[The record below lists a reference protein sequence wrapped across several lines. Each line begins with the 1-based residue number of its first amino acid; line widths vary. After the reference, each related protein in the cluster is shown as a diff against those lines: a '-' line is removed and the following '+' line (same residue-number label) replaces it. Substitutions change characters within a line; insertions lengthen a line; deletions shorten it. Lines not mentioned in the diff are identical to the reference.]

1 MKKKMARIA
10 ASSSALSIL
19 FLAGCSILA
28 PQPDTS
34 HFFMLAPLSSTDTQQ
49 NGSEST
55 ALANLMLGLGPI
67 KLPPY
72 LDRNEIAM
80 RLSPTQVT
88 YSAVDRWAEP
98 LNVNVS
104 RVLLQ
109 NLSELLGTD
118 RIVMY
123 PWSNAVEVAYQIR
136 IELLSF
142 EATKNGEAQLRARYG
157 IVPGGGRQA
166 LTVREVNFS
175 RPAGAETAAAVTAL
189 SATLGDLS
197 RDIAAA
203 VRQLPAPRATSP
215 AARKKS

>member
-1 MKKKMARIA
+1 MKKTARIA
-10 ASSSALSIL
+10 ASAFAVCTVLV
-19 FLAGCSILA
+19 AGCTVLA

-34 HFFMLAPLSSTDTQQ
+34 HFFLLAPLPMSDAQQSS
-49 NGSEST
+49 GESV
-55 ALANLMLGLGPI
+55 LHPKMLLGLGPI

-72 LDRNEIAM
+72 LDRNEIAV
-80 RLSPTQVT
+80 RLGPTQVT

-123 PWSNAVEVAYQIR
+123 PWSNAMEVEYQIR
-136 IELLSF
+136 VELLSF
-142 EATKNGEAQLRARYG
+142 EATKSGEAQLAARYG
-157 IVPGGGRQA
+157 ILPAGGRDA
-166 LTVREVNFS
+166 LAVRDVNFS
-175 RPAGAETAAAVTAL
+175 RPGGADTALAVAAL

-197 RDIAAA
+197 RDIAATL
-203 VRQLPAPRATSP
+203 RQLPKPQETPTPRRRRS
-215 AARKKS
+215 

>member
-1 MKKKMARIA
+1 MKKMARIA

-28 PQPDTS
+28 PQPEAS
-34 HFFMLAPLSSTDTQQ
+34 HFFMLAPLPSTDTQQ
-49 NGSEST
+49 NGSESP
-55 ALANLMLGLGPI
+55 ALANLTLGVGPL

-72 LDRNEIAM
+72 LDRNEIAI

-104 RVLLQ
+104 RVLSQ

-118 RIVMY
+118 RIVIY
-123 PWSNAVEVAYQIR
+123 PWSNAVEVVYQIR
-136 IELLSF
+136 IDFLSF
-142 EATKNGEAQLRARYG
+142 EATKNGEAELRARYA
-157 IVPGGGRQA
+157 ILAGGGRQA
-166 LTVREVNFS
+166 LTVREANFS
-175 RPAGAETAAAVTAL
+175 RPAAADTTAAVTAL

-203 VRQLPAPRATSP
+203 IRQLPAPRATSP

>member
-1 MKKKMARIA
+1 MKTMARLA
-10 ASSSALSIL
+10 ASALPVCTL
-19 FLAGCSILA
+19 FLAGCSVLA

-34 HFFMLAPLSSTDTQQ
+34 HFFVLAPLQMGDAQQ
-49 NGSEST
+49 NGSESVVHP
-55 ALANLMLGLGPI
+55 NMMLGLGPI

-72 LDRNEIAM
+72 LDRNEIAL

-123 PWSNAVEVAYQIR
+123 PWSNAMEVEYQIR
-136 IELLSF
+136 VELLSF
-142 EATKNGEAQLRARYG
+142 EATKSGDAQLTARYG
-157 IVPGGGRQA
+157 ILPGGGRQA
-166 LTVREVNFS
+166 VAAREANFS
-175 RPAGAETAAAVTAL
+175 RPAGTDTATAVAAL

-197 RDIAAA
+197 HDIAATL
-203 VRQLPAPRATSP
+203 RQLPKPQATP
-215 AARKKS
+215 AARHGKS